1 MGRGAR
7 DWAKERRGAD
17 KGSCQ
22 LPVVVFLYGACAERA
37 TERESEGVGEQE
49 EWGLCARGRKM
60 MELVWPSFSLAP
72 LEIVLPFVVA
82 PFQKNGKVREQEWKW
97 ATPSLSA
104 NGVSR
109 VSRIEVYL
117 WPTAF
122 WPAF

>member
-1 MGRGAR
+1 MR
-7 DWAKERRGAD
+7 ERRGAD

-72 LEIVLPFVVA
+72 WRYYCLLLLP
-82 PFQKNGKVREQEWKW
+82 PSRRMGK
-97 ATPSLSA
+97 
-104 NGVSR
+104 
-109 VSRIEVYL
+109 
-117 WPTAF
+117 
-122 WPAF
+122 